1 MASKPEKTESIDLS
15 DVSKQI
21 AQMLAEAREEARK
34 EAEKIIAEA
43 KAKANG
49 EKSEEEKKA
58 AEERAAYWNEL
69 VPIKLFRD
77 NGKYKDDVF
86 VSVNGE
92 NCQVQRGEEVMI
104 KRKFKNLLDLSDL
117 QDYETSKLIDK
128 KSREFSA
135 MDM

>member
-1 MASKPEKTESIDLS
+1 MASKPEKTESIDLAE
-15 DVSKQI
+15 VSKQI
-21 AQMLAEAREEARK
+21 AEMLAEARK

-49 EKSEEEKKA
+49 EMSDEEKKA
-58 AEERAAYWNEL
+58 NAEREAYWNEL
-69 VPIKLFRD
+69 VPVKLFRD

-86 VSVNGE
+86 VAVNGE
-92 NCQVQRGEEVMI
+92 NCQIQRGEEVMI

-128 KSREFSA
+128 KSREYSA
-135 MDM
+135 MDLN

>member
-1 MASKPEKTESIDLS
+1 MASKPEKAESIDLAE
-15 DVSKQI
+15 VSKQI
-21 AQMLAEAREEARK
+21 AEMLAEARK

-86 VSVNGE
+86 VAVNGE

>member
-1 MASKPEKTESIDLS
+1 MASKPEKTESIDLAE
-15 DVSKQI
+15 VSKQI
-21 AQMLAEAREEARK
+21 AEMLAEARK

-43 KAKANG
+43 KATANG
-49 EKSEEEKKA
+49 EMSEDEKKA
-58 AEERAAYWNEL
+58 AEERAAYWNEP
-69 VPIKLFRD
+69 VPVKLFRD

>member
-1 MASKPEKTESIDLS
+1 MASKPEKTESIDLAE
-15 DVSKQI
+15 VSKQI
-21 AQMLAEAREEARK
+21 AEMLAEARK

-86 VSVNGE
+86 VAVNGE

-104 KRKFKNLLDLSDL
+104 KRKFKNLIDLSDL